1 MSDKIMDEAARQY
14 KDNYVQYKLTGNQA
28 YKVAYENAE
37 AWIRDYVANKEK
49 QTKEQGSNVDA
60 FVQKYAQRNPDI
72 TKLGGD
78 LKAVRKEGPRLQ
90 DRYATEQKINQDS
103 EEQID
108 MTPLYVKAGVGAA
121 ILGVL
126 ITLTLL

>member
-1 MSDKIMDEAARQY
+1 MDEAARQY

-49 QTKEQGSNVDA
+49 QTKEQGSTVDA

-108 MTPLYVKAGVGAA
+108 MTPLYVKAGVGSA

>member
-1 MSDKIMDEAARQY
+1 MDEAARQY

-78 LKAVRKEGPRLQ
+78 LKEVRREGPRLQ

>member
-1 MSDKIMDEAARQY
+1 MDEAARQY

-49 QTKEQGSNVDA
+49 QTKEQGNNVDV

-78 LKAVRKEGPRLQ
+78 LKAVRKDGPRLQ

>member
-90 DRYATEQKINQDS
+90 DRYATEQKINQ
-103 EEQID
+103 EAVEQID

>member
-49 QTKEQGSNVDA
+49 QTKEQGNNVDV

-78 LKAVRKEGPRLQ
+78 LKAVRKDGPRLQ